1 MWKKTISEKSFACG
15 IVSIFFQFFC
25 RKMLIKF
32 SYIGTAVAIILFYN
46 HESQEFFIWI
56 QVYAL
61 RRAFVNW
68 RILDL
73 TKFNLRPKFGS
84 CKMRHYRL
92 AFFWFWRGV
101 FSYICKYHITSL
113 LHDGYCEQFHYFI
126 LVWNPPSH
134 ERTLT
139 YITAILRSIAV
150 RIIAVAYFCFCRIIY
165 IQFNF
170 VYILDCGNSAI
181 CLAAHF

>member
-1 MWKKTISEKSFACG
+1 MWKKTISETSFACG

-68 RILDL
+68 RIPDL
-73 TKFNLRPKFGS
+73 TKFNLRAKFGS
-84 CKMRHYRL
+84 CNMRHYRFV
-92 AFFWFWRGV
+92 FFWFR
-101 FSYICKYHITSL
+101 CCLRL
-113 LHDGYCEQFHYFI
+113 L
-126 LVWNPPSH
+126 SH
-134 ERTLT
+134 LQVSHNKLLYEV
-139 YITAILRSIAV
+139 TANSF
-150 RIIAVAYFCFCRIIY
+150 IIAYLFEIPRLMEKLWLKSQLFSEALQSV
-165 IQFNF
+165 
-170 VYILDCGNSAI
+170 
-181 CLAAHF
+181 

>member
-1 MWKKTISEKSFACG
+1 MWKKTISEKSFGRG

-68 RILDL
+68 RIPDL
-73 TKFNLRPKFGS
+73 TKFNLRAKFGS
-84 CKMRHYRL
+84 CNMRHYRFV
-92 AFFWFWRGV
+92 FFWFR
-101 FSYICKYHITSL
+101 CCLRL
-113 LHDGYCEQFHYFI
+113 L
-126 LVWNPPSH
+126 SH
-134 ERTLT
+134 LQVSHNKLLYEV
-139 YITAILRSIAV
+139 TANSF
-150 RIIAVAYFCFCRIIY
+150 IIAYLFEIPRLMEKLWLKSQLFSEALQSV
-165 IQFNF
+165 
-170 VYILDCGNSAI
+170 
-181 CLAAHF
+181 